1 MKTKRIVFGLIIF
14 TLIFTL
20 FVKNIKN
27 INANELINEE
37 QDINLLNTVSGSMS
51 VTFTE
56 DGKQTINLTENTT
69 YNGWNYNNIGRLN
82 ITLTNLDIDVVYKL
96 VITMDSTLYLPVE
109 ILPCPVGTLVSFEKN
124 NPISVNGDQIYE
136 GKPFSGTVIYT
147 FNSESSKTVEI
158 DNFELE
164 FKYDEVL
171 WNNLENASL
180 KSSDEPV
187 LSVKLIVE
195 EEILE
200 EKNILD
206 ITTEIDGNHSYN
218 AKFNYNNNLSSDNLQ
233 CRPSDELRFTISDD
247 SSYHFTEQF
256 FKNLYIE
263 INIPCY
269 TASGTKYYL
278 QYDENDIKIQTK
290 KGIYLDKSLY
300 QLTTTEDK
308 IIVELENFLH
318 TYDVTS
324 LLSVNFTFPQ
334 ADELLTNPGLYS
346 FKGSAIAY
354 VDKDP
359 NISLF
364 KNAEKFTITLNT
376 NEESQLGVFPAAG
389 SVDYR
394 NDTVVQPLLGFGLKN
409 DGGNSGKIKLVYD
422 FDTNLNDE
430 NTILVTTMRLLP
442 DSITKNFEIKYS
454 LIDEDGNLIYFDSS
468 GNVVP
473 EGTPGATQY
482 WSVSV
487 ANSRYGKTLTYNSS
501 VLFTRSSLRS
511 DHKIYYFKTIEYV
524 LGELKGG
531 SSLWHP
537 SARFSY
543 SSSTGTIWGYAKF
556 NGAGKVVTSNIK
568 VYEDDNN
575 DIYTLKYDRNVST
588 NSTKTDENAFGMI
601 SGKVS
606 SVSIDAGNT
615 FSISG
620 NITTLSYPYTANN
633 ILNTVDNNLILGFR
647 LPEGVT
653 INSSGTKITNHNGS
667 KQINIKSITSES
679 LGDGYNLWIVEI
691 EGGHLI
697 GYCSETL
704 GSIPTGSTIK
714 YDVEFNTS
722 FSTTG
727 STLYLKDMI
736 FVSAKGIN
744 NKADGTYKDMKILD
758 KYDLNQNGKTND
770 YVGCFSSANNSL
782 SIQIIGKNVTLDIYD
797 NISVNNVAG
806 DELDNNLETN
816 NDIISYELEINCT
829 AGGRAED
836 FAYYIPIVK
845 KDSVVD
851 NELIFSAEY
860 SYKLVEEV
868 KVSNSI
874 VDNGVKIYYSFDKN
888 LTYSLLNARS
898 VIWYED
904 IPSDKELKDV
914 TMIKI
919 VAKTGIIENGSIST
933 VNVKM
938 TYDGEKSDYI
948 NMVGLENSWASR
960 GQYKYLI
967 GDRGVTGHYS
977 TSQNNL
983 NINYTFD
990 QQVIELT
997 TSTGDHT
1004 DDIGNDSEILNIT
1017 QTFIKDQTFKIT
1029 SVTTYNAF
1037 ITTVA
1042 NMEANAHL
1050 LAGDEANRTFAFYT
1064 TLDTNTKKDIS
1075 QSNVELGTVLSG
1087 KEFNLNFEIFNAD
1100 VISDITT
1107 IRYIEITIESD
1118 NGVIIPVRINI
1129 KRELTV
1135 IGTVTNSISSGKQ
1148 YTLFGT
1154 TETEITI
1161 SKDSAFT
1168 AQFSAENIIPNNYK
1182 GRHLVFTN
1190 TLPVGSTIVLIDLTN
1205 TNNVK
1210 YYMYEITSS
1219 DTNII
1224 DLTKFNVMG
1233 KTTKYTVTTGIE
1245 AITEKLLFII
1255 DLPDDNTL
1263 PDGTLNSINLARTLN
1278 SNVDEMSPEAL
1289 EFITKDKR
1297 EYELNATD
1305 DIKIGKE
1312 IEVEYKVNEI
1322 DYSDSKYNDRKLSL
1336 SIKPTSTMS
1345 VNDSSIEYNGN
1356 TYYLNSNNEFI
1367 IPLDDVQTPGT
1378 YSIKF
1383 IYNSKTIEY
1392 NEGTCDLNIRLIAS
1406 ATSSAEKPNLGQ
1418 TLKEVNINLTTNKK
1432 PSLKVESMSN
1442 RAIENDELKDIV
1454 QIKYNAINVTGKV
1467 TIELQKKIDGG
1478 YINHSQNLEAVNG
1491 SIEQTSGKFTVTG
1504 VYTLNLKFSQ
1514 LMSSGNYQIL
1524 FTVYDS
1530 LGNVERTV
1538 TYKFVVVN
1546 G

>member
-14 TLIFTL
+14 ILIFTL
-20 FVKNIKN
+20 VIKN
-27 INANELINEE
+27 TENIHAKELISKEP
-37 QDINLLNTVSGSMS
+37 DIDLLNTVTGSMS
-51 VTFTE
+51 ASFTE
-56 DGKQTINLTENTT
+56 DGKTTVNLTENTV

-82 ITLTNLDIDVVYKL
+82 ITLSELDIDVVYKL
-96 VITMDSTLYLPVE
+96 VITMDSTLYLPVDV
-109 ILPCPVGTLVSFEKN
+109 LPCPVGATVSFEKN
-124 NPISVNGDQIYE
+124 ESITVNGNQIYE

-147 FNSESSKTVEI
+147 FNSESTKTVEI

-171 WNNLENASL
+171 WNNHANASL
-180 KSSDEPV
+180 KSGTEPV
-187 LSVKLIVE
+187 LSVELIAE
-195 EEILE
+195 EEVLE

-218 AKFNYNNNLSSDNLQ
+218 AKFNYNNNLSADNLQ
-233 CRPSDELRFTISDD
+233 CRPGDELRFTIADD
-247 SSYHFTEQF
+247 SSYHFTAQY
-256 FKNLYIE
+256 FKKLYIE
-263 INIPCY
+263 INIPYY
-269 TASGTKYYL
+269 TVSGTKYYL

-290 KGIYLDKSLY
+290 KGIYLDKSFY

-308 IIVELENFLH
+308 IIIQLDNYLH

-334 ADELLTNPGLYS
+334 VDELLTNPGLYP

-354 VDKDP
+354 IDKDP
-359 NISLF
+359 NMSLF
-364 KNAEKFTITLNT
+364 KTAEKFTITLNT

-389 SVDYR
+389 TVDYR

-409 DGGNSGKIKLVYD
+409 DGGDSGKIKLVYD

-482 WSVSV
+482 WTVSV
-487 ANSRYGKTLTYNSS
+487 TNSHYGKTLAYFSS
-501 VLFTRSSLRS
+501 VLFTRNSLRS
-511 DHKIYYFKTIEYV
+511 DHKKYYFKTIEYV

-543 SSSTGTIWGYAKF
+543 TSSTGTIWGYARFKDD
-556 NGAGKVVTSNIK
+556 NIVVTSNIK
-568 VYEDDNN
+568 VYEADNN
-575 DIYTLKYDRNVST
+575 DVYTLKYDRNVST
-588 NSTKTDENAFGMI
+588 NSKKSDENAFGII

-606 SVSIDAGNT
+606 SASIDAGNT

-620 NITTLSYPYTANN
+620 SITTLSYPYTANN

-653 INSSGTKITNHNGS
+653 INSSGTKITNYSGTIN
-667 KQINIKSITSES
+667 INIKSITSEP
-679 LGDGYNLWIVEI
+679 LEDGYNLWIVEI

-704 GSIPTGSTIK
+704 GSISTGSNFKFNI
-714 YDVEFNTS
+714 EFNTS
-722 FSTTG
+722 LSTAG

-736 FVSAKGIN
+736 FVGAKGIN

-770 YVGCFSSANNSL
+770 YVGCFSSANNNL
-782 SIQIIGKNVTLDIYD
+782 SVQIIGKNATLDIID
-797 NISVNNVAG
+797 NISINNILS
-806 DELDNNLETN
+806 EQLNNNLEKY
-816 NDIISYELEINCT
+816 NDILSYELEINCT
-829 AGGRAED
+829 SGGQAED
-836 FAYYIPIVK
+836 FVYYIPIVK
-845 KDSVVD
+845 KTSIVD
-851 NELIFSAEY
+851 NELIFKATY
-860 SYKLVEEV
+860 SLKLNNVV
-868 KVSNSI
+868 TVFNSI
-874 VDNGVKIYYSFDKN
+874 AENGVKILYSFDTN
-888 LTYSLLNARS
+888 ITYSNTDSA
-898 VIWYED
+898 IWYET
-904 IPSDKELKDV
+904 IPFDKTIEDV

-919 VAKTGIIENGSIST
+919 VSQSGTIENGSISIIRLS
-933 VNVKM
+933 M
-938 TYDGEKSDYI
+938 SYEGEELDYASDAGMY
-948 NMVGLENSWASR
+948 NSWTSR
-960 GQYKYLI
+960 GQYKYLV
-967 GDRGVTGHYS
+967 GDRGVAGHYS
-977 TSQNNL
+977 TDTNNL
-983 NINYTFD
+983 NISYTFD
-990 QQVIELT
+990 QQIIELT
-997 TSTGDHT
+997 TSPGDHT
-1004 DDIGNDSEILNIT
+1004 DDIGNDSYTLDILT
-1017 QTFIKDQTFKIT
+1017 TFNNEQTFKIT
-1029 SVTTYNAF
+1029 NVSTYNAI
-1037 ITTVA
+1037 ITDVLT
-1042 NMEANAHL
+1042 METNAHL
-1050 LAGDEANRTFAFYT
+1050 LTGDEANRTFAFYT
-1064 TLDTNTKKDIS
+1064 TLDTNTKQDIA
-1075 QSNVELGTVLSG
+1075 QTNPILGTVSSLSTF
-1087 KEFNLNFEIFNAD
+1087 KLSFEIFNAD

-1107 IRYIEITIESD
+1107 IRYIDIIVESE
-1118 NGVIIPVRINI
+1118 NGVTIPVRINI

-1135 IGTVTNSISSGKQ
+1135 IGAVTNSISSGKQ

-1161 SKDSAFT
+1161 SKDSSFT

-1182 GRHLVFTN
+1182 GRRLVFTN

-1205 TNNVK
+1205 TNDVK
-1210 YYMYEITSS
+1210 YYMYEITAS
-1219 DTNII
+1219 DTNIV

-1233 KTTKYTVTTGIE
+1233 KDTKYTVTTGID

-1263 PDGTLNSINLARTLN
+1263 SDGTLNSINLARTLN
-1278 SNVDEMSPEAL
+1278 SNVDEMSPYGL
-1289 EFITKDKR
+1289 EFTTKDIR

-1305 DIKIGKE
+1305 DIKIGE
-1312 IEVEYKVNEI
+1312 EVEVEYVVSEI

-1336 SIKPTSTMS
+1336 SIQPTSTMS

-1392 NEGTCDLNIRLIAS
+1392 NEGICDLNIKLIAS
-1406 ATSSAEKPNLGQ
+1406 ATSSAEKPHLGE

-1432 PSLKVESMSN
+1432 SSLKVESMSD
-1442 RAIENDELKDIV
+1442 RVIVNDELKDTVEIRYEV
-1454 QIKYNAINVTGKV
+1454 INVTGKV
-1467 TIELQKKIDGG
+1467 TLELQEKIGEG
-1478 YINHSQNLEAVNG
+1478 YITDSTLLEAVNG
-1491 SIEQTSGKFTVTG
+1491 STTQTSGKFTVTG

-1514 LMSSGNYQIL
+1514 LMPKGNYQIL

-1530 LGNVERTV
+1530 LGNVEKTV
-1538 TYKFVVVN
+1538 AYKFVVA
-1546 G
+1546 